1 MSDLWRVPANAE
13 RTYDIRVAEPL
24 LMDGNSSLIEGGH
37 LPGRRF
43 VVLDSGIP
51 DTWQGRLRHYF
62 TAKGVEARS
71 MVVPGGGRGKSME
84 TVTAILDELRR
95 FGLARRNE
103 PIIAI
108 GGRAVLDTAGFAASV
123 YRRGVPF
130 VRVPSTLL
138 GYVDA
143 AVSVKTSVNFGGVK
157 NLIGS
162 ISSPRLVLLEREFL
176 ASLSPRAFACGLG
189 AVLRLGFGGDRELF
203 DLLDAGADGFA
214 ASRLRDGAGL
224 AVLRRSTETMLAA
237 LRHNIF
243 ERRPSAVL
251 ELGHTFSPVF
261 EAADGN
267 GAVRHGEAVALE
279 VNLTAIIA
287 ARRGL
292 LDRNSLRRL
301 ALLTERLGLPTTV
314 PDIASH
320 AFWAAL
326 LRQQAS
332 ASWPRVPL
340 PRRIGECGF
349 VEDLAPDELATA
361 LRELQSDHFRTR
373 TAQLS

>member
-1 MSDLWRVPANAE
+1 MTSAWQVPANAE
-13 RTYDIRVAEPL
+13 RTYDVRVAEPL
-24 LMDGNSSLIEGGH
+24 LEDGSYLLEGGH

-51 DTWQGRLRHYF
+51 ETWHGRLRHYF
-62 TAKGVEARS
+62 SARGVEGHF

-95 FGLARRNE
+95 FCLARRNE

-108 GGRAVLDTAGFAASV
+108 GGRAVLDAVGFAASL
-123 YRRGVPF
+123 YRRGVPL

-143 AVSVKTSVNFGGVK
+143 AVSVKTSVNYGGVR

-176 ASLSPRAFACGLG
+176 GSLSPETFASGLG
-189 AVLRLGFGGDRELF
+189 ALLRLGVACDRALF
-203 DLLDAGADGFA
+203 DLLDADADGFA
-214 ASRLRDGAGL
+214 ASRLRDGPGL
-224 AVLRRSTETMLAA
+224 AVLRQSTEAMLAA
-237 LRHNIF
+237 VRHNVA
-243 ERRPSAVL
+243 ERQPSAVL

-261 EAADGN
+261 EAAAGN

-287 ARRGL
+287 ARRRL
-292 LDRNSLRRL
+292 LDENSLRRL
-301 ALLTERLGLPTTV
+301 AVLTERLGVTTAV
-314 PDIASH
+314 PDIAPH
-320 AFWAAL
+320 AFWSAL

-332 ASWPRVPL
+332 GGWPRVPL
-340 PRRIGECGF
+340 PRRIGECCF

-361 LRELQSDHFRTR
+361 LRDLQGDHFRTR
-373 TAQLS
+373 RAQLS